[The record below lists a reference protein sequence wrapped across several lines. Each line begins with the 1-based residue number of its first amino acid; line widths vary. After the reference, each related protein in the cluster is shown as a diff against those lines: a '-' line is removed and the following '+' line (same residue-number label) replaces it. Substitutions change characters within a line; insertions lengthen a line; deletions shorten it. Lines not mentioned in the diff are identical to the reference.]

1 LQDAQGFLYLG
12 DKMTDASTRM
22 RLLENRDNLRE
33 MMMDA
38 ARILKKAGYSNSKIA
53 MVLGVDESTVRNW
66 V

>member
-1 LQDAQGFLYLG
+1 
-12 DKMTDASTRM
+12 MTDASTRM